1 MPASKLALVA
11 YPRLPLSD
19 FDVGAGTHVVG
30 VASWEMPADDFDL
43 SAAGLRAD
51 GSDLRISVEVLASK
65 LESALPSQTRVE
77 RRGGG
82 LLGRGEKRV
91 RQLSVNLGD
100 TSYELTVAERIEG
113 FRKREVGGI
122 AIKREALDPGEWVGA
137 LAADLREEAERS
149 AEARTA
155 LERLVG

>member
-1 MPASKLALVA
+1 MP
-11 YPRLPLSD
+11 P
-19 FDVGAGTHVVG
+19 
-30 VASWEMPADDFDL
+30 EEDFDL

-65 LESALPSQTRVE
+65 LESSLPEQTEVE

-82 LLGRGEKRV
+82 LLGRGGKRV
-91 RQLSVNLGD
+91 RALRVSLGG
-100 TSYELTVAERIEG
+100 TSYELTVAKRIEG

-122 AIKREALDPGEWVGA
+122 AIKREQLDPGEWVSA

-149 AEARTA
+149 AQARAA